1 MNTTKLAIDA
11 IGWVG
16 AIVLLLAYGALSF
29 RRIGAAT
36 WLYQGANAAGS
47 VCLVLNTLYY
57 RAFPSAFVNL
67 IWIAIAL
74 TAGMKIKNNPSET

>member
-29 RRIGAAT
+29 RRIGAAD
-36 WLYQGANAAGS
+36 LVVSGRERSGQRLFSAEHALLSRVSFG
-47 VCLVLNTLYY
+47 VCESDLDCD
-57 RAFPSAFVNL
+57 RAHGRNE
-67 IWIAIAL
+67 
-74 TAGMKIKNNPSET
+74 N